1 MVGLSQQQHVR
12 QHAQQP
18 MARLTAHKWLMGPW
32 HMHPC
37 WRQRHWHIPELIL
50 CVNSI
55 DCLLITY
62 HWRPQ
67 LMDSTMPLCY
77 WSCIMPSRRRKH
89 GMLTWGVWLL
99 HDFLVVTEQQKVPC
113 LHANSS
119 ISSIHKMGAI
129 QRRRKMW
136 GGRKLA
142 ERLCMWNVGKLRAT
156 WRPVCRFWEACPHR
170 NATTCLANYMFRT
183 CSKHCINTN
192 LNTRSPHVR
201 NVNTFW
207 SKLGYLIEKISLI
220 D

>member
-1 MVGLSQQQHVR
+1 LCSSNFFTTLCNTDASDVCAIKITNLLTYLSFTFSRLDHCQCCAWAGSVGIVNFRLGQRCCCINMVGLSQQQHVR

-136 GGRKLA
+136 
-142 ERLCMWNVGKLRAT
+142 
-156 WRPVCRFWEACPHR
+156 
-170 NATTCLANYMFRT
+170 
-183 CSKHCINTN
+183 
-192 LNTRSPHVR
+192 
-201 NVNTFW
+201 
-207 SKLGYLIEKISLI
+207 
-220 D
+220 